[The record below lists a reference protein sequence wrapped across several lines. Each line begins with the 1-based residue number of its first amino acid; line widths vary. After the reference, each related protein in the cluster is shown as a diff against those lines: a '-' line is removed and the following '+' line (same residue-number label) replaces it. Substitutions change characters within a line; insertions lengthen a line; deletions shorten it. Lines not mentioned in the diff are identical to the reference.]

1 MILVF
6 FLDYYDYFT
15 FFIYIHCVIPNYDI
29 INKKNSTEQQRVR
42 GELMTPLLY
51 TIVPEENLHS
61 MALTFNKCIKLP
73 IQIINEEGKT
83 LVSAGESPHF
93 CTLFQKHLPAYDTC
107 EKMHISA
114 SKKAIALGEA
124 YIFACH
130 AELNHIVY
138 PLFTKKIFLGS
149 ILVGPF
155 LMDAADSVLISDITK
170 RYTYTMEE
178 ALELYDESQF
188 LPVIEPTLV
197 NHISHLLFY
206 LFSNLIAESKNELLQ
221 NNQKL
226 LQQSKINESIQRYK
240 AENIKETTYP
250 YEKEK
255 ELLNQV
261 KKGDANSAN
270 AVLNDLLGYVFF
282 SQGNSLEVIKP
293 RAIELCTLL
302 SRTAIEGGAPTD
314 NILKLN
320 NHFLQNI
327 QKIDTMDKLCHKL
340 QEVVETF
347 SESMFNYIPTKN
359 NEVIKRSL
367 LYIYEHFNSPLTLD
381 EVADYVHL
389 HPSYFSSMFKH
400 STGSSFK
407 EYLNMVRIEE
417 SKRLLTNTDFSIID
431 IAIAVGFED
440 QSYFSKVF
448 KKYTGLTPK
457 QFR

>member
-1 MILVF
+1 M
-6 FLDYYDYFT
+6 
-15 FFIYIHCVIPNYDI
+15 
-29 INKKNSTEQQRVR
+29 K
-42 GELMTPLLY
+42 PLLY

-61 MALTFNKCIKLP
+61 MALTFSKCVKLP
-73 IQIINEEGKT
+73 IQIINEEGKI
-83 LVSAGESPHF
+83 LVSEGDSPHF
-93 CTLFQKHLPAYDTC
+93 CTLFQKHLPAYDSC
-107 EKMHISA
+107 EKMHLSA
-114 SKKAIALGEA
+114 SKKAITLGES

-138 PLFTKKIFLGS
+138 PLFTKNIFLGS

-155 LMDAADSVLISDITK
+155 LMDTADSILISDITK
-170 RYTYTMEE
+170 KYPFTTEE
-178 ALELYDESQF
+178 ALELYDESNF
-188 LPVIEPTLV
+188 LPVIEPAQV

-206 LFSNLIAESKNELLQ
+206 LFSNLIADSKKELLQ

-226 LQQSKINESIQRYK
+226 LQQSRINESIQRYK
-240 AENIKETTYP
+240 AENLKTNSYP

-255 ELLNQV
+255 ELINQV
-261 KKGDANSAN
+261 KKGDSRAAN
-270 AVLNDLLGYVFF
+270 AVLNDLLGYVLF
-282 SQGNSLEVIKP
+282 SQGNSLKAIKP

-314 NILKLN
+314 SILKLN

-327 QKIDTMDKLCHKL
+327 QKIDSMDTLCHKL

-347 SESMFNYIPTKN
+347 SESMFNYIPSKN
-359 NEVIKRSL
+359 NDIIKRAL
-367 LYIYEHFNSPLTLD
+367 HYIYEHFQMPLTLE
-381 EVADYVHL
+381 EVADFIHL
-389 HPSYFSSMFKH
+389 HPSYFSSMFKK

-417 SKRLLTNTDFSIID
+417 SKRLLRNTEYSIID